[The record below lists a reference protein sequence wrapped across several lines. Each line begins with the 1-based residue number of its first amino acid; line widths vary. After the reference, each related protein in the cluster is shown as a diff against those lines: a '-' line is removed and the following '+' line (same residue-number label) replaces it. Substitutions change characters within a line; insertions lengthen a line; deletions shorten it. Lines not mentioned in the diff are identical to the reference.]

1 MPESAVAELAPAPT
15 AEETRDAE
23 SIAIFDKAS
32 KENAGPEP
40 QEELTPEPTPKA
52 KVEPA
57 KLTAQPAKDE
67 IPEELLTGVKPEA
80 TPPDKDDDD
89 PFKAELPAS
98 ASEKHKV
105 NWRRARE
112 ANEANLAR
120 IAAMAKEIETHKA
133 TPRVDEAMTAKY
145 KALETERG
153 ELLAKLERADFQQ
166 SPRFQKF
173 LAQEKHL
180 LDAAKANL
188 KGTEVD
194 AETIELAARATGQ
207 VRRKILEDS
216 GIDASLLPL
225 ITPYL
230 ARLDELNGEKHAA
243 LENHKTFLAEDSQR
257 LKAREEQAVKA
268 QIDEA
273 GRVFD
278 TVLKSLIPKLAP
290 LQKLDPE
297 KYPEWNARAD
307 EIPKLARRMFTN
319 DLELAEAAELAVMG
333 ASAVEYR
340 KIAETLQGRL
350 KEANATIAKMTAGQ
364 PGAGSTTNGQ
374 FHPSNDA
381 TGDSPDA
388 QSTRAFER
396 AAAANRN
403 Q

>member
-15 AEETRDAE
+15 AAETLDAD
-23 SIAIFDKAS
+23 SIASFDKAS

-40 QEELTPEPTPKA
+40 QAEPAPETAPKA
-52 KVEPA
+52 KVDPA
-57 KLTAQPAKDE
+57 KPAAQPAKGE

-80 TPPDKDDDD
+80 PPEKDDDD

-120 IAAMAKEIETHKA
+120 IASMAKEIETHKA
-133 TPRVDEAMTAKY
+133 TPRVDEAMAEKY
-145 KALETERG
+145 KALETERT

-173 LAQEKHL
+173 LAQEKSL

-230 ARLDELNGEKHAA
+230 ARLDELNGEKSAA

-257 LKAREEQAVKA
+257 AKAREEQAIKA

-273 GRVFD
+273 GKVFD

-297 KYPEWNARAD
+297 KYPQWNLDAD
-307 EIPKLARRMFTN
+307 EIPKLAKRMFTN
-319 DLELAEAAELAVMG
+319 DMDLADAAELAIMG
-333 ASAVEYR
+333 ASGLKLHKMVGD
-340 KIAETLQGRL
+340 LQGRL
-350 KEANATIAKMTAGQ
+350 RAANETIKAMTASQ
-364 PGAGSTTNGQ
+364 PTAGSESNGR

-381 TGDSPDA
+381 TGDSADA

>member
-40 QEELTPEPTPKA
+40 EVEPTPEPTPKA
-52 KVEPA
+52 KVDPA
-57 KLTAQPAKDE
+57 KPTAQPAKGE

-80 TPPDKDDDD
+80 PTEKEDDD

-133 TPRVDEAMTAKY
+133 TPRVDEAMAAKFKTVEQERNEARNELSRTAYEKTPEMRELHSAALNAIAKAKTYVPESVSKGIVEAALDLKGHARLKY
-145 KALETERG
+145 LEDAGLSPTEANAVDARISDAE
-153 ELLAKLERADFQQ
+153 ELKQDFDRRLEKHNEGMATHEQLAKARAE
-166 SPRFQKF
+166 
-173 LAQEKHL
+173 QEK
-180 LDAAKANL
+180 
-188 KGTEVD
+188 
-194 AETIELAARATGQ
+194 Q
-207 VRRKILEDS
+207 
-216 GIDASLLPL
+216 
-225 ITPYL
+225 
-230 ARLDELNGEKHAA
+230 
-243 LENHKTFLAEDSQR
+243 
-257 LKAREEQAVKA
+257 A

-273 GRVFD
+273 GKVFD

-297 KYPEWNARAD
+297 KYPEWNQRAD

-364 PGAGSTTNGQ
+364 PSAGSTTNGQ

-381 TGDSPDA
+381 TGDSADA